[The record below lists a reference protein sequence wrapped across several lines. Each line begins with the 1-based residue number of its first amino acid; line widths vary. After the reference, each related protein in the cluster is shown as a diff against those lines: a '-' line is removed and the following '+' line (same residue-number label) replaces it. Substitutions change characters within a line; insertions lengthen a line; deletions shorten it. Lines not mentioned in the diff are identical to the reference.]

1 MAKTPRKA
9 AQRGDAFTLRVT
21 RALALHGLTIAQA
34 GELSDADLRRR
45 KGIGRTLI
53 ASIRAA
59 AGPAPP
65 SPPPVA
71 NERGWAARDRRIATL
86 ERQMAE
92 LLETVRQ
99 LQDVLRVR
107 GMGRRAPLSPE
118 PPPEEGRQA
127 SSPDQ
132 SDHVNDGG

>member
-9 AQRGDAFTLRVT
+9 AQRGDFTLRVT

-92 LLETVRQ
+92 LLEAVRQ
-99 LQDVLRVR
+99 LQEALRVR
-107 GMGRRAPLSPE
+107 GADRRAPLTPE